1 MAQTSTPKLDMG
13 DRFPSLQISLLGG
26 KSLSLPDDLN
36 TEQTILLL
44 YRGKW

>member
-1 MAQTSTPKLDMG
+1 MAQTNTPKLDMG
-13 DRFPSLQISLLGG
+13 DQFPSLQISMLGG
-26 KSLSLPDDLN
+26 ETFTFPDDLN